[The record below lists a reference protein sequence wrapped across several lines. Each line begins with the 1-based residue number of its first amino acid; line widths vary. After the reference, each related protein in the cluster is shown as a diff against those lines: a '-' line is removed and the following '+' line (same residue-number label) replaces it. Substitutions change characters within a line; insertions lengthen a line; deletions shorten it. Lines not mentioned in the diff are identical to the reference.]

1 MLISRN
7 KLLTKRSLYLK
18 LLIASGLLKEREFL
32 TSEILINKRKSMRWG
47 GGMFLYEIPAV
58 PPPPWDCP
66 QLLAGPQCQH
76 CRPRDHQGH
85 RQTNKINWSTDANA
99 YTLKYPLLNWEG
111 LREGLRD
118 WGSERVTDYKFLSYL
133 TKPGSYLPVVQA
145 GLHLLIY
152 CTCLEDNVIFRVDKY
167 KLRLIYYIYPRTFLW
182 TFSLHYVCLV
192 SPSNRSLNL

>member
-32 TSEILINKRKSMRWG
+32 TSEILINKRKSMRSE
-47 GGMFLYEIPAV
+47 GGMFLYEIPVV

-76 CRPRDHQGH
+76 CRPRHHQG
-85 RQTNKINWSTDANA
+85 QTDKQDH
-99 YTLKYPLLNWEG
+99 TLKYPLLNWEG
-111 LREGLRD
+111 V
-118 WGSERVTDYKFLSYL
+118 SERVTDCQFLSYL

-145 GLHLLIY
+145 GLHLLKY